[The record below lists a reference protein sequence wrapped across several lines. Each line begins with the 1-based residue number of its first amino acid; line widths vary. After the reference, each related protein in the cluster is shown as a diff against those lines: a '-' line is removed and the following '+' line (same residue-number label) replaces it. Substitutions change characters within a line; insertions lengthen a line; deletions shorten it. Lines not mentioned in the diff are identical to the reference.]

1 MRRGK
6 RLAIKII
13 TVVGVRPNLV
23 KMAPILSA
31 MARHGENIHS
41 LLLHTGQHYDQQM
54 SGAII
59 CQLGMPSPSI
69 YLGAGNGSVTEQSA
83 RIMLAF
89 EGVCRAERP
98 DLVLVA
104 GDVTST
110 LACTLAARQSGIR
123 VAHVEA
129 GLRSFDP
136 DMPEEM
142 NRRCTD
148 HLSEYLFTTERSAND
163 NLKQEGF
170 AEERIHFVGNV
181 MIDTLLQQRQQAAGL
196 SLITEW
202 GLAVGGYGLLTLHRP
217 ANVDSPDILAVLLD
231 RLSRVSRRLP
241 LVFPVHPRTMK
252 AIERAGL
259 SGCFSNGKQPA
270 GIWPVAPQGYRE
282 FLHLMMNAR
291 LVLTDSGGIQEE
303 TTVLGVPCLTLRDNT
318 ERPVTCETG
327 TNLLVG
333 SHGERLEQE
342 VTAILAGR
350 PLKGGIPEKWDG
362 RAAERIVEVLL
373 KVC

>member
-1 MRRGK
+1 M
-6 RLAIKII
+6 AIKII
-13 TVVGVRPNLV
+13 AVVGVRPNFV
-23 KMAPILSA
+23 KMAPVLSA
-31 MARHGENIHS
+31 MVQHGERIRP

-59 CQLGMPSPSI
+59 SQLGMPSPSI

-83 RIMLAF
+83 QIMLAF
-89 EGVCRAERP
+89 ERVCRTEHP

-110 LACTLAARQSGIR
+110 LACALAARQSGIR
-123 VAHVEA
+123 VAHIEA

-136 DMPEEM
+136 AMPEET

-148 HLSEYLFTTERSAND
+148 HLSEHLFTTEQSANE
-163 NLKQEGF
+163 NLRREGF
-170 AEERIHFVGNV
+170 RADRIHFVGNV
-181 MIDTLLQQRQQAAGL
+181 MIDTLLQQRQHAAGL
-196 SLITEW
+196 SLISEW
-202 GLAVGGYGLLTLHRP
+202 GLSAGEYGLLTLHRP
-217 ANVDSPDILAVLLD
+217 ANVDSPTALAVLLN
-231 RLSRVSRRLP
+231 RLSLLSRRLP
-241 LVFPVHPRTMK
+241 LVLPVHPRTMK

-259 SGCFSNGKQPA
+259 SSCFSHGKQPG

-318 ERPVTCETG
+318 ERPVTCDVG
-327 TNLLVG
+327 TNLIVG
-333 SHGERLEQE
+333 SRGERLYEE
-342 VTAILAGR
+342 ADAILAGR
-350 PLKGGIPEKWDG
+350 PLTGGIPKKWDG